1 MVALEKVIQ
10 RIEIEMSGGTKQY
23 MVSAKQGDRATRYVE
38 TVLLDHGEPYTIPAG
53 SSVTAFIRKPDRHR
67 VYTPCEFTDNVV
79 MVELD
84 SQALAAAGTA
94 LCEVEVKSSDLMQ
107 VVTSVTFEIEIEA
120 KVKDEDAI
128 VSGDE
133 LSIFDKTMKQYADQE
148 TKRVNAE
155 EARAKAEAGRVDAEE
170 DRVQAETGRVKAE
183 EARVQAETGRVK
195 AEEARA
201 QAETG
206 RVNAEKS
213 RVSAESDR
221 VTAEQERQKQ
231 ANEVLDK
238 ANEAVKIAGQI
249 NEASYMLDKDENIKY
264 AYAIYTERGIP
275 HLALT
280 PINE

>member
-1 MVALEKVIQ
+1 MALGKVIQ

-38 TVLLDHGEPYTIPAG
+38 TVLLNHGEPYTIPAG

-79 MVELD
+79 MMELD

-148 TKRVNAE
+148 TKRV
-155 EARAKAEAGRVDAEE
+155 
-170 DRVQAETGRVKAE
+170 KAE
-183 EARVQAETGRVK
+183 EARV
-195 AEEARA
+195 

-280 PINE
+280 PIKE

>member
-1 MVALEKVIQ
+1 MALGKVIQ

-38 TVLLDHGEPYTIPAG
+38 TVLLNHGEPYTIPAG

-155 EARAKAEAGRVDAEE
+155 
-170 DRVQAETGRVKAE
+170 
-183 EARVQAETGRVK
+183 
-195 AEEARA
+195 
-201 QAETG
+201 
-206 RVNAEKS
+206 KS

-231 ANEVLDK
+231 ANEALDK

>member
-1 MVALEKVIQ
+1 MALGKVIQ

-38 TVLLDHGEPYTIPAG
+38 TVLLNHGEPYTIPAG

-155 EARAKAEAGRVDAEE
+155 EARVQAEAGRVKAEE
-170 DRVQAETGRVKAE
+170 DRAQAEAGRVKAE

>member
-1 MVALEKVIQ
+1 MALGKVIQ

-38 TVLLDHGEPYTIPAG
+38 TVLLNHGKPYTIPAG

-148 TKRVNAE
+148 TKRV
-155 EARAKAEAGRVDAEE
+155 
-170 DRVQAETGRVKAE
+170 KAE
-183 EARVQAETGRVK
+183 EA
-195 AEEARA
+195 
-201 QAETG
+201 
-206 RVNAEKS
+206 

-280 PINE
+280 PIKE

>member
-1 MVALEKVIQ
+1 MTLEKIIQ

-195 AEEARA
+195 AEKARA

-206 RVNAEKS
+206 RVNAEKG

-231 ANEVLDK
+231 AQEVLDK

-249 NEASYMLDKDENIKY
+249 NEASYMLDKDANIKY

-275 HLALT
+275 HLVLT
-280 PINE
+280 LINE

>member
-1 MVALEKVIQ
+1 MALGKVIQ

-38 TVLLDHGEPYTIPAG
+38 TVLLNHGKPYTIPAG

-155 EARAKAEAGRVDAEE
+155 EARA
-170 DRVQAETGRVKAE
+170 
-183 EARVQAETGRVK
+183 QAETGRVK

>member
-1 MVALEKVIQ
+1 MALGKVIQ

-38 TVLLDHGEPYTIPAG
+38 TVLLNHGEPYTIPAG

-79 MVELD
+79 MGELVR
-84 SQALAAAGTA
+84 QAVAAAGTA
-94 LCEVEVKSSDLMQ
+94 LCEAEVKSSDLMQ

-133 LSIFDKTMKQYADQE
+133 LSILDKTMKQYADQE

-155 EARAKAEAGRVDAEE
+155 EARA
-170 DRVQAETGRVKAE
+170 
-183 EARVQAETGRVK
+183 QAETGRVK

>member
-1 MVALEKVIQ
+1 MALGKVIQ

-38 TVLLDHGEPYTIPAG
+38 TVLLNHGKPYTIPAG

-148 TKRVNAE
+148 TKRSE
-155 EARAKAEAGRVDAEE
+155 GRGSQSAGRNRSRE
-170 DRVQAETGRVKAE
+170 GRGSQSA
-183 EARVQAETGRVK
+183 GRNRSR
-195 AEEARA
+195 E
-201 QAETG
+201 G
-206 RVNAEKS
+206 RGS
-213 RVSAESDR
+213 QSAGRNRSC
-221 VTAEQERQKQ
+221 
-231 ANEVLDK
+231 
-238 ANEAVKIAGQI
+238 
-249 NEASYMLDKDENIKY
+249 
-264 AYAIYTERGIP
+264 ERGKKQSVSRK
-275 HLALT
+275 
-280 PINE
+280 

>member
-1 MVALEKVIQ
+1 MALGKVIQ

-38 TVLLDHGEPYTIPAG
+38 TVLLNHGKPYTIPAG

-148 TKRVNAE
+148 TKRV
-155 EARAKAEAGRVDAEE
+155 
-170 DRVQAETGRVKAE
+170 KAE
-183 EARVQAETGRVK
+183 EARVQAETGTR
-195 AEEARA
+195 E
-201 QAETG
+201 G
-206 RVNAEKS
+206 RGSQSAGRNRS
-213 RVSAESDR
+213 REGRGSQSAGRNRSC
-221 VTAEQERQKQ
+221 
-231 ANEVLDK
+231 
-238 ANEAVKIAGQI
+238 
-249 NEASYMLDKDENIKY
+249 
-264 AYAIYTERGIP
+264 ERGKKQSVSRK
-275 HLALT
+275 
-280 PINE
+280 

>member
-1 MVALEKVIQ
+1 MALGKVIQ

-38 TVLLDHGEPYTIPAG
+38 TVLLNHGEPYTIPAG

-155 EARAKAEAGRVDAEE
+155 EARAQAETGRVKAEEA
-170 DRVQAETGRVKAE
+170 RVQAETGRVKAE

-195 AEEARA
+195 AEEARV

>member
-1 MVALEKVIQ
+1 MTLEKVIQ

-206 RVNAEKS
+206 RVNAEKG

-231 ANEVLDK
+231 AQEALDK

-249 NEASYMLDKDENIKY
+249 NEASYMLDKDANIKY

-275 HLALT
+275 HLVLT
-280 PINE
+280 LINE

>member
-1 MVALEKVIQ
+1 MALGKVIQ

-38 TVLLDHGEPYTIPAG
+38 TVLLNHGEPYTIPAG

-155 EARAKAEAGRVDAEE
+155 EARA
-170 DRVQAETGRVKAE
+170 QAETGRVKAE

-195 AEEARA
+195 AEEARV

-213 RVSAESDR
+213 RVCGG
-221 VTAEQERQKQ
+221 K
-231 ANEVLDK
+231 
-238 ANEAVKIAGQI
+238 
-249 NEASYMLDKDENIKY
+249 
-264 AYAIYTERGIP
+264 
-275 HLALT
+275 
-280 PINE
+280 

>member
-1 MVALEKVIQ
+1 MALGKVIQ

-38 TVLLDHGEPYTIPAG
+38 TVLLNHGEPYTIPAG

-155 EARAKAEAGRVDAEE
+155 EARVQAETG
-170 DRVQAETGRVKAE
+170 RVQAETGRVKAE
-183 EARVQAETGRVK
+183 K
-195 AEEARA
+195 ARA

>member
-1 MVALEKVIQ
+1 MTLEKVIQ

-206 RVNAEKS
+206 RVNAEKG

-231 ANEVLDK
+231 AQEVLDK

-249 NEASYMLDKDENIKY
+249 NEASYMLDKDANIKY

-275 HLALT
+275 HLVLT
-280 PINE
+280 LINE

>member
-1 MVALEKVIQ
+1 
-10 RIEIEMSGGTKQY
+10 
-23 MVSAKQGDRATRYVE
+23 
-38 TVLLDHGEPYTIPAG
+38 
-53 SSVTAFIRKPDRHR
+53 
-67 VYTPCEFTDNVV
+67 

-107 VVTSVTFEIEIEA
+107 VATSVTFEIEIEA

-148 TKRVNAE
+148 TKRV
-155 EARAKAEAGRVDAEE
+155 
-170 DRVQAETGRVKAE
+170 KAE

-195 AEEARA
+195 AEEARV

-249 NEASYMLDKDENIKY
+249 NEASYMLDKDEKIKY

-280 PINE
+280 PIKE

>member
-1 MVALEKVIQ
+1 MTLEKVIQ

-79 MVELD
+79 MVKLD

-148 TKRVNAE
+148 TKRV
-155 EARAKAEAGRVDAEE
+155 
-170 DRVQAETGRVKAE
+170 KAE

-195 AEEARA
+195 AEEARV

-249 NEASYMLDKDENIKY
+249 NEASYMLDKDANIKY

>member
-1 MVALEKVIQ
+1 
-10 RIEIEMSGGTKQY
+10 
-23 MVSAKQGDRATRYVE
+23 
-38 TVLLDHGEPYTIPAG
+38 
-53 SSVTAFIRKPDRHR
+53 
-67 VYTPCEFTDNVV
+67 

-107 VVTSVTFEIEIEA
+107 VATSVTFEIEIEA

-155 EARAKAEAGRVDAEE
+155 EARAKAEAGRV
-170 DRVQAETGRVKAE
+170 
-183 EARVQAETGRVK
+183 
-195 AEEARA
+195 
-201 QAETG
+201 
-206 RVNAEKS
+206 NAEKS

-231 ANEVLDK
+231 AKEVLDK

-249 NEASYMLDKDENIKY
+249 NEASYMLDKDANIKY

>member
-1 MVALEKVIQ
+1 MALGKVIQ

-38 TVLLDHGEPYTIPAG
+38 TVLLNHGEPYTIPEG

-155 EARAKAEAGRVDAEE
+155 EARA
-170 DRVQAETGRVKAE
+170 QAETGRV
-183 EARVQAETGRVK
+183 
-195 AEEARA
+195 
-201 QAETG
+201 
-206 RVNAEKS
+206 
-213 RVSAESDR
+213 
-221 VTAEQERQKQ
+221 
-231 ANEVLDK
+231 
-238 ANEAVKIAGQI
+238 
-249 NEASYMLDKDENIKY
+249 
-264 AYAIYTERGIP
+264 
-275 HLALT
+275 
-280 PINE
+280 

>member
-1 MVALEKVIQ
+1 
-10 RIEIEMSGGTKQY
+10 
-23 MVSAKQGDRATRYVE
+23 
-38 TVLLDHGEPYTIPAG
+38 
-53 SSVTAFIRKPDRHR
+53 
-67 VYTPCEFTDNVV
+67 

-170 DRVQAETGRVKAE
+170 DRVQAETGRV
-183 EARVQAETGRVK
+183 
-195 AEEARA
+195 
-201 QAETG
+201 
-206 RVNAEKS
+206 NAEKG

-231 ANEVLDK
+231 AQEVLDK

-249 NEASYMLDKDENIKY
+249 NEASYMLDKDANIKY

-275 HLALT
+275 HLVLT
-280 PINE
+280 LINE